1 MGALETGQQY
11 LQQVLSKLPEAQ
23 RPAAEAI
30 FLDAQAQA
38 ALTELGAGV
47 LRQQDYSRNL
57 DAIALE
63 KKAANDL
70 YLQNKA
76 WYDQNKADLES
87 LPQLLAETER
97 LRALEGRPNP
107 APAAPP
113 QTPQT
118 PNAVSADDLQG
129 IIRESL
135 GLHAVIPTL
144 IASHQVRFG
153 EVLSEEQM
161 IGLIQQAQQGQR
173 SLKAQYAIT
182 FGEKLQAK
190 SAEEEAAKV
199 KKIQDEAIASY
210 QRANPNMPYPVRP
223 SGTSPLDFVKS
234 PIDPASLTPEA
245 LAAEY
250 NALVA
255 GKA

>member
-63 KKAANDL
+63 KKAAQDL

>member
-1 MGALETGQQY
+1 MGALEAGTQY
-11 LQQVLSKLPEAQ
+11 LQQVLAKLPESQ

-76 WYDQNKADLES
+76 WYDQNKADLDS

-97 LRALEGRPNP
+97 LRALEGKPP
-107 APAAPP
+107 ATPPAAPP
-113 QTPQT
+113 VPN

>member
-1 MGALETGQQY
+1 MGALETGLAY
-11 LQQVLSKLPEAQ
+11 LQQVLAKLPESQ

-63 KKAANDL
+63 KKAAQDL

>member
-1 MGALETGQQY
+1 MGALETGQAY

-63 KKAANDL
+63 KKAAQDL